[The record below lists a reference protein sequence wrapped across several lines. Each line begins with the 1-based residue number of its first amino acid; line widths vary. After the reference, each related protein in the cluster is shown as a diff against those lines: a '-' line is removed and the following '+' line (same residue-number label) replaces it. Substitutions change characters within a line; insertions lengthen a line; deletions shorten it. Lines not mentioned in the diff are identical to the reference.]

1 MIVGSVI
8 PDLLGMQATLMTADI
23 SLWVSVA
30 LFWVGG
36 CFNQDLIRLV
46 RDGAYGAAA
55 LSFGVTAVGC
65 IVAGLLGFGLAQK
78 TVGH

>member
-1 MIVGSVI
+1 LHLALTAGF
-8 PDLLGMQATLMTADI
+8 LGGLTTY
-23 SLWVSVA
+23 SS
-30 LFWVGG
+30 
-36 CFNQDLIRLV
+36 FNQDLIRLV